1 MSGHSKWS
9 QIKHQKGAAD
19 LKRGRLFSKLLK
31 AVSIAAKNEPNPNF
45 NPRLRSTIEKAKENN
60 VPQENIERAVRGAA
74 EEKNL
79 EDLVIEAYGP
89 EGAQL
94 LIEAITDNRNRTI
107 SEIKHLL
114 TEQETKMAGP
124 GSVLW
129 AFEKINNE
137 WRAKFPQ
144 TISAGAKEKLTN
156 LISALEEHED
166 VQRVITNAI
175 HL

>member
-19 LKRGRLFSKLLK
+19 LKRGQVFSKLLK
-31 AVSIAAKNEPNPNF
+31 AIAIAAKNESNPQF
-45 NPRLRSTIEKAKENN
+45 NPRLRSAIEKAKENN
-60 VPQENIERAVRGAA
+60 VPQENIERAISRAS

-89 EGAQL
+89 EGVQL
-94 LIEAITDNRNRTI
+94 LIEAVTDNRNRTI

-114 TEQETKMAGP
+114 TEQNGKMANP

-129 AFEKINNE
+129 AFQKNE
-137 WRAKFPQ
+137 SGWQAKFPKK
-144 TISAGAKEKLTN
+144 ISDLAKEKLN
-156 LISALEEHED
+156 QLVAALEEHEN
-166 VQRVITNAI
+166 VQKVITNTQ
-175 HL
+175 